1 MTKVEVF
8 KLIIDNMEISE
19 YGRNDI
25 YVIFEVNSG
34 ELENLA
40 GTYSIVNNND
50 EYISSGEYIVS

>member
-8 KLIIDNMEISE
+8 KLIIDNMEITE

-34 ELENLA
+34 ELENLS